1 MGGKKTIKEETMAS
15 ENQKIFCAN
24 CRHCIVLRHYEA
36 DQEKYI
42 LRVRCIKKMW
52 SKRSGEEKLYK
63 YFTVA
68 RRMMNRC
75 EHYKKMGDELP
86 FIKNLKKELPI
97 KDEIYTVKKPVLK
110 VPQ

>member
-1 MGGKKTIKEETMAS
+1 MAS
-15 ENQKIFCAN
+15 AGQKIFCAN
-24 CRHCIVLRHYEA
+24 CRHCIVVRQYES
-36 DQEKYI
+36 DQDKYI

-68 RRMMNRC
+68 RRMMTHC

-97 KDEIYTVKKPVLK
+97 KDEIYTVKRPVLK